1 MGYKIIMIRK
11 QPYGKGGPPLWTL
24 SDFLLCDVPAGII
37 AIGITKP
44 FTPQG
49 ALGYL
54 NHTLALVL
62 DRLGEKITGEQGER
76 TLISTVGRWKTPWV
90 LLYGLGELEGLNEE
104 IISHELQSLAEDLA
118 KLKLTP
124 PAFLLPGYD
133 PYRWGTPQEAA
144 RLLTEA
150 VPPPGILL
158 NPQRDILHRIHYYC
172 KGPFNYLLKV
182 EAVVK

>member
-1 MGYKIIMIRK
+1 MGYKTIMMRK
-11 QPYGKGGPPLWTL
+11 RPYGKDGPPLWTL
-24 SDFLLCDVPAGII
+24 SDFLLCDVPAGLI

-44 FTPQG
+44 FTPEG

-62 DRLGEKITGEQGER
+62 DRLGEKITGERGER
-76 TLISTVGRWKTPWV
+76 TLISTAGRWKTPWV
-90 LLYGLGELEGLNEE
+90 LLYGLGELEGLNGE

-144 RLLTEA
+144 RLLTETI
-150 VPPPGILL
+150 PPPGILL
-158 NPQRDILHRIHYYC
+158 NPRRDILHRIHYYC
-172 KGPFNYLLKV
+172 KGPFNYLLRV
-182 EAVVK
+182 EALSK